1 MRRTPK
7 IVSLASA
14 LAALGVPAAAP
25 PAADAAE
32 SSGDQS
38 GREIE
43 AGTPVETRIRLMGD
57 GELMRFTVHRV
68 GDNLMFPQHGSHSS
82 HSSHASHASSS
93 TGGGGSYWP
102 NPVYVP
108 APVYAPPV
116 YVPPPV
122 VAPPVA
128 PPTESTTTPPSESTS
143 DPRYLA
149 CARAFNGVGANDIAN
164 ELQQVYAM
172 SGTDA
177 QDMAEQ
183 ALTAKF
189 SGTHYCDGYVGDHE

>member
-1 MRRTPK
+1 MRRPPK

-32 SSGDQS
+32 TTGDQS

-43 AGTPVETRIRLMGD
+43 SGTPVETQVRLMDD

-68 GDNLMFPQHGSHSS
+68 GDNMMFPQHGSHSS

-108 APVYAPPV
+108 SPPVYAPAPI
-116 YVPPPV
+116 YAPPAV
-122 VAPPVA
+122 VAPPVESSTA
-128 PPTESTTTPPSESTS
+128 PPPEPTA
-143 DPRYLA
+143 DPKYVA
-149 CARAFNGVGANDIAN
+149 CTRAFNGVGATDIAS
-164 ELQQVYAM
+164 ELQQNFGM
-172 SGTDA
+172 SVSEA

-189 SGTHYCDGYVGDHE
+189 AGTHYCDGYLGDHE

>member
-1 MRRTPK
+1 M
-7 IVSLASA
+7 SLASA
-14 LAALGVPAAAP
+14 LAALGVPATAP
-25 PAADAAE
+25 PVANAMDA
-32 SSGDQS
+32 SGDR
-38 GREIE
+38 GGEE
-43 AGTPVETRIRLMGD
+43 VGLGTPAETEVRQMGD
-57 GELMRFTVHRV
+57 GQLMRFTVHRV

-108 APVYAPPV
+108 PPVYIPPPV

-128 PPTESTTTPPSESTS
+128 PPTESTTAPPSESTS

-149 CARAFNGVGANDIAN
+149 CTRAFNGVGANDIAS
-164 ELQQVYAM
+164 ELQQVYGL
-172 SGTDA
+172 SGTEA

-189 SGTHYCDGYVGDHE
+189 GGSHYCDGYVGDHE